1 VETRESSTQRWR
13 FGIFEVD
20 IRNSELR
27 RGGTPVKLREQSF
40 RILVLL
46 LERAGDIVTR
56 EELRQGLWPSD
67 TYVDFD
73 HSLNSAIMKL
83 RDALGDS
90 ADKPLYIETIPKRG
104 YRFVA
109 PVSVPVPSQN
119 ATASPP
125 ADSVFTVT
133 EAILEAER
141 LPPAPPKTS
150 PTRPGLLPRR
160 LHGHVF
166 AIGWFVLAAVVLLAV
181 GTVGWIRARYTSS
194 RGFNAASTELRI
206 SPVTTAPGDSI
217 SPALSP
223 DGREVAFLWNGREH
237 RRYDVYVQLIGSDT
251 PLRLTFSKGG
261 LPGPPAWSPDG
272 REVAFNRCDGKN
284 DGIYVVPALG
294 GQERELTSVGCLY
307 TLPGPVAW
315 LSDGQS
321 LLIVD
326 RCSPA
331 GPFDVV
337 LFSLATGTKQCLT
350 KNAAPGA
357 ADGGFGFALSPD
369 GKTIA
374 FIRTTAS
381 LVGDI
386 YTVRLS
392 DGKLQRL
399 TIASKLGCTL
409 LSKFGCTGL
418 MWTPDGKFVVFL
430 SAHTTLPSLWRASA
444 KGGPIQRET
453 TYSAIGASS
462 SDGRRF
468 VYSEI
473 TGVEVP
479 AVWRADLAAAGGRVL
494 DNRKIISTQY
504 PETDAQPS
512 ADGTQL
518 VWMSIRTG
526 SEEIWSGSATGEN
539 PSQLTRLNRYS
550 GTPRWS
556 PDGKWIAFDTYTRN
570 NAQIFVVDAEGRNL
584 HSITAG
590 PYDNVVPSWS
600 RDGRSIYFASK
611 RTGNWE
617 AWRHSLENGAESQM
631 TRHGGFNAFESYD
644 GQTIYFSRFDQ
655 AGIWSMPAKGGSAN
669 GREES
674 LVVADKPQVGY
685 WGHWAVTQDGLYL
698 LNADAEPRPGI
709 EFYHFATR
717 RITPVLT
724 LEMQPA
730 RQQPAL
736 SATMDGKTLYYT
748 QYDRESGI
756 KLMEFAR

>member
-1 VETRESSTQRWR
+1 METKESSTQSWR

-27 RGGTPVKLREQSF
+27 RGGTLVKLREQSF

-109 PVSVPVPSQN
+109 PVSVPLAAAN
-119 ATASPP
+119 AIATPAS
-125 ADSVFTVT
+125 DSVSTARIIETDRF
-133 EAILEAER
+133 
-141 LPPAPPKTS
+141 PPAPPDTS
-150 PTRPGLLPRR
+150 PPPMRLPSRR
-160 LHGHVF
+160 QHGRAF
-166 AIGWFVLAAVVLLAV
+166 AIGSFVLGAVVLAAV
-181 GTVGWIRARYTSS
+181 GTMGWIRARRASS
-194 RGFNAASTELRI
+194 RDFHAASAELSI
-206 SPVTTAPGDSI
+206 SPVTTAPGDAI

-223 DGREVAFLWNGREH
+223 DGREIAFLWNDRA
-237 RRYDVYVQLIGSDT
+237 RKRYDVYVQLIGSDT
-251 PLRLTFSKGG
+251 PLQLTYSKGG

-272 REVAFNRCDGKN
+272 REVVFSRCDGKN
-284 DGIYVVPALG
+284 DGVFVVPALG
-294 GQERELTSVGCLY
+294 GPERQLTSVGCLY
-307 TLPGPVAW
+307 TLPGPVVW
-315 LSDGQS
+315 LSDGQR

-326 RCSPA
+326 RCSGA

-350 KNAAPGA
+350 KYASPGLT
-357 ADGGFGFALSPD
+357 DGGFGFALSPD

-418 MWTPDGKFVVFL
+418 MWTPDNKFIVFL
-430 SAHTTLPSLWRASA
+430 SAHTTLPSLWRVSVN
-444 KGGPIQRET
+444 GGPIERET
-453 TYSAIGASS
+453 TYPAIGAISK
-462 SDGRRF
+462 DGRRF

-473 TGVEVP
+473 TGEEVP
-479 AVWRADLAAAGGRVL
+479 AVWRADLAAAGGRL
-494 DNRKIISTQY
+494 LANRKLISTQY

-556 PDGKWIAFDTYTRN
+556 PDGKWIVFDTYQEK

-584 HSITAG
+584 HPITAG
-590 PYDNVVPSWS
+590 AYDNVVPSWS
-600 RDGRSIYFASK
+600 RDGKSIYFVSK

-617 AWRHSLENGAESQM
+617 VWKRSLDGGAESQM
-631 TRHGGFNAFESYD
+631 TKHGGFNPFESYD
-644 GQTIYFSRFDQ
+644 GQSIYFSKFDQ
-655 AGIWSMPAKGGSAN
+655 AGIWSIPAKGGT
-669 GREES
+669 ES
-674 LVVADKPQVGY
+674 LVVGDKPQVGY
-685 WGHWAVTQDGLYL
+685 WGHWAFTQDGLYL
-698 LNADAEPRPGI
+698 LNMDAEPRPGI
-709 EFYHFATR
+709 EFYRFATG
-717 RITPVLT
+717 RITPVFT

-736 SATMDGKTLYYT
+736 SASMDGRALYYT
-748 QYDRESGI
+748 QYDRQSVI
-756 KLMEFAR
+756 KLIEFAR